1 MKTQSILRI
10 VILFIVMQMF
20 AIQVNAQFFD
30 APIKVLDTANI
41 EISYTLTWKEDT
53 NNLERVRKENMI
65 LLIGDK
71 TSLFMS
77 ENFYDMVHFGRQA
90 EREGRL
96 QQFFDENEME
106 KYRTRFSYRIFKNF
120 PEGKYTYNDKVIPDY
135 LEYTEDFGVFNW
147 EFSDQTDTIGNYN
160 AQSAHC
166 LYGGRKWV
174 AWYTTEIPIN
184 DGPYKFYG
192 LPGLIIK
199 LYDEQEHY
207 VFELLRVERSD
218 ETIAIEYDNRDWVK
232 TERNGFLKA
241 EQNFRNDIINRAKE
255 AGMSSSAQQ
264 KAARS
269 MLKSNNPI
277 ELE

>member
-41 EISYTLTWKEDT
+41 EISYTLIWKEDT

-96 QQFFDENEME
+96 QQFFDRNEME

-135 LEYTEDFGVFNW
+135 LEYTEDFSVFNW
-147 EFSDQTDTIGNYN
+147 DFSDQTDTIGNYI

-166 LYGGRKWV
+166 FYGGRKWV

-199 LYDEQEHY
+199 MYDEKEHY
-207 VFELLRVERSD
+207 VFEMTKLERF
-218 ETIAIEYDNRDWVK
+218 EHGINIEYEDRGWMQTTMAD
-232 TERNGFLKA
+232 FLKA
-241 EQNFRNDIINRAKE
+241 KKNLKLDIVNRAKE
-255 AGMSSSAQQ
+255 AGSNVVSQQ
-264 KAARS
+264 RAYRNMMK
-269 MLKSNNPI
+269 KNNPI
-277 ELE
+277 EF

>member
-1 MKTQSILRI
+1 MKLIFIRFFL
-10 VILFIVMQMF
+10 LFFI
-20 AIQVNAQFFD
+20 IQISALPTYAQFFD
-30 APIKVLDTANI
+30 TPVKVLDTANLK
-41 EISYTLTWKEDT
+41 ISYTLSWKEDS
-53 NNLERVRKENMI
+53 NSLERVRKEHMI

-71 TSLFMS
+71 VSLFMS

-120 PEGKYTYNDKVIPDY
+120 PESKYTYNDKVIPDY
-135 LEYTEDFGVFNW
+135 LEYTEGFSVFNW
-147 EFSDQTDTIGNYN
+147 KLSDETMTIGDYN
-160 AQSAHC
+160 SQSAYC
-166 LYGGRKWV
+166 FYGGRKWV

-199 LYDEQEHY
+199 LYDEKEHY
-207 VFELLRVERSD
+207 VFEMTKIER
-218 ETIAIEYDNRDWVK
+218 YK
-232 TERNGFLKA
+232 NGLSIDYEDRGWMQTTRADFLKA
-241 EQNFRNDIINRAKE
+241 QKNLKLDIVNRAKE
-255 AGMSSSAQQ
+255 AGSNAVSQQ
-264 KAARS
+264 RAYRS
-269 MLKSNNPI
+269 MLKKNNPI